1 MKKTVSFL
9 LTLCLIFVFAQLF
22 PATAYAVNVSS
33 EQALRTAL
41 GGPDYEIT
49 ITGPVSITADLDIT
63 ADYKVTI
70 DSGATLSINS
80 VANLRVQGNLV
91 NFGTI
96 DIVGKLYINGGL
108 LENDGT
114 IDISSISALHSDNG
128 TIHNNGTINSDGIIG
143 SRGIFV
149 NGGII
154 NTNNIMYTL
163 AGNILNNDNIINN
176 TGIINNAG
184 IIYNSGAI
192 NNRNPGVITHDNGG
206 TIDNYPAAI
215 TTTSLSSGVV
225 GVLYERFIV
234 ASNID
239 VNDTDVWNITG
250 LPAGM
255 QYEDQT
261 DVCKITGTPA
271 ASGSWVIIVT
281 VNGKYGID
289 QKAFTIVIED
299 AVAYPFP
306 TVEDNANDAEV
317 EINVPFAGYGNGS
330 VYNITADSH
339 TPLLTD
345 SYSIGAN
352 NAATTTFALSADYLQ
367 TLSNGTYVIRVNYEN
382 GTSVDLTL
390 VIDVSSTTTPAP
402 NPNPNPDPD
411 TDTDADSG
419 TNTGTGSGT
428 GSGSG
433 SGSPRTSDNQTIMI
447 WIVLGGLALAALA
460 VSGTVYVKRKNR

>member
-9 LTLCLIFVFAQLF
+9 LTLCMLFVFAQLL
-22 PATAYAVNVSS
+22 PTTAYAINVSS

-41 GGPDYEIT
+41 SGSDNEIT
-49 ITGPVSITADLDIT
+49 ITGPVSITADLDIP

-70 DSGATLSINS
+70 DSGATLSVNS
-80 VANLRVQGNLV
+80 VANIRVQGNLV

-96 DIVGKLYINGGL
+96 DVLGKLYINGGL

-114 IDISSISALHSDNG
+114 IDISSSAALHSDNG

-163 AGNILNNDNIINN
+163 TGSILNNDNIVNN

-184 IIYNSGAI
+184 TIYNSGAI

-206 TIDNYPAAI
+206 TIDNSPAAI

-225 GVLYERFIV
+225 GVFYERFII

-250 LPAGM
+250 LPAWI

-261 DVCKITGTPA
+261 DVCKITGVSA
-271 ASGSWVIIVT
+271 VSGSWVIIVT
-281 VNGKYGID
+281 ATGKYGID
-289 QKAFTIVIED
+289 QKAFTLVFED

-306 TVEDNANDAEV
+306 TVEDNTNDAEV
-317 EINVPFAGYGNGS
+317 EINVPFTGYGNGS

-345 SYSIGAN
+345 TYSIGAN

-382 GTSVDLTL
+382 GTSVDLIL
-390 VIDVSSTTTPAP
+390 VIDIPSITTPTP
-402 NPNPNPDPD
+402 NPNPG

-419 TNTGTGSGT
+419 ANAGTNS

-433 SGSPRTSDNQTIMI
+433 SGSPKTSDNQTIMI
-447 WIVLGGLALAALA
+447 WVVLGGLAIAALA
-460 VSGTVYVKRKNR
+460 VSGTVYVRRKNR